1 MVWTVEWQILRTI
14 KKLSGNYSCM
24 LNPIGLTHKGSI
36 SQDHYL
42 EPAFAY
48 ADWVIVHVSDSII
61 SLSNK

>member
-1 MVWTVEWQILRTI
+1 MI